1 MTEVVARLVEQ
12 AVPQAPAQHDA
23 CHPEEQEVFH
33 ILARPRARAGAADKR
48 RVPQTP
54 AAQQHEQ
61 AKGRAIA
68 QAIPVKGQ
76 RADLQRDGIDGG
88 VNQHGGRYCA
98 RKAPGVRR
106 VAGPAP
112 GHATATRPAVPS
124 SPLAMHLPCGRSP
137 RTVTE
142 KSAGIR
148 SYGSTYCTARS
159 GAPIMT
165 TALG

>member
-12 AVPQAPAQHDA
+12 AVPRAPAQLA
-23 CHPEEQEVFH
+23 AGHPEEQEVSP

-61 AKGRAIA
+61 AKGREIA
-68 QAIPVKGQ
+68 QAIPVNGQ

-88 VNQHGGRYCA
+88 VNQHGGRYCG
-98 RKAPGVRR
+98 RQAPGVRR

-112 GHATATRPAVPS
+112 VHPPAATPTVAS
-124 SPLAMHLPCGRSP
+124 STLAMRLPCGDSP

>member
-1 MTEVVARLVEQ
+1 MTEVAARLVGQ
-12 AVPQAPAQHDA
+12 AVPQGPAHHDA
-23 CHPEEQEVFH
+23 CHPEKQEVSH
-33 ILARPRARAGAADKR
+33 ILARPRARAGAAAKR

-61 AKGRAIA
+61 AKGREIA
-68 QAIPVKGQ
+68 QAIPVNGQ
-76 RADLQRDGIDGG
+76 RADLQRDGIAGG

-98 RKAPGVRR
+98 RQAPGVRR
-106 VAGPAP
+106 TAGPAP
-112 GHATATRPAVPS
+112 GQATATTPTVAS
-124 SPLAMHLPCGRSP
+124 STLAMRLPCGDSP

>member
-12 AVPQAPAQHDA
+12 AVPQAPAQHNA
-23 CHPEEQEVFH
+23 CHPEEQDVFH

-61 AKGRAIA
+61 AKGREIA
-68 QAIPVKGQ
+68 QAIPVNGQ

-88 VNQHGGRYCA
+88 ENQHGGRYCA
-98 RKAPGVRR
+98 RQAPGVRR

-112 GHATATRPAVPS
+112 VQATATTPTVAS
-124 SPLAMHLPCGRSP
+124 STLAMRFACGRSP

-148 SYGSTYCTARS
+148 SYGSTYFTAPS
-159 GAPIMT
+159 GGP
-165 TALG
+165 LS

>member
-1 MTEVVARLVEQ
+1 MTEVVVRLVEQ

-33 ILARPRARAGAADKR
+33 ILARPRARAGAAGKR
-48 RVPQTP
+48 RGPQTP

-61 AKGRAIA
+61 TKGREAA
-68 QAIPVKGQ
+68 QAIPVNGQ
-76 RADLQRDGIDGG
+76 RADLRRDGIDGG
-88 VNQHGGRYCA
+88 INQNGGGYWA
-98 RKAPGVRR
+98 RKAPGVGR

-112 GHATATRPAVPS
+112 VQATATTPTVAS
-124 SPLAMHLPCGRSP
+124 STLAMRLPCGDSP

-148 SYGSTYCTARS
+148 
-159 GAPIMT
+159 
-165 TALG
+165 

>member
-1 MTEVVARLVEQ
+1 MSSTSLRDH
-12 AVPQAPAQHDA
+12 APG
-23 CHPEEQEVFH
+23 PV
-33 ILARPRARAGAADKR
+33 RP
-48 RVPQTP
+48 
-54 AAQQHEQ
+54 
-61 AKGRAIA
+61 AKGREVA
-68 QAIPVKGQ
+68 QAIPVNGQ

-98 RKAPGVRR
+98 RQAPGGRR
-106 VAGPAP
+106 VAGPARVQ
-112 GHATATRPAVPS
+112 ATATTPTVAS
-124 SPLAMHLPCGRSP
+124 STLAMRLPCGRSP

-159 GAPIMT
+159 RAPIMT